1 MKVKMS
7 KKAIAIIVVLAI
19 LIAFVGVPATTALAL
34 GHPERFEYYVK
45 ALEFALRGLQEYFKT
60 IIELYKLTIST

>member
-1 MKVKMS
+1 MKLRLS

-45 ALEFALRGLQEYFKT
+45 ALDYALRGLVEYFKT
-60 IIELYKLTIST
+60 IIELYKLTMST